1 MNKIKKLSSIAAG
14 FLPEILLLFFIVI
27 HIGHLK
33 ADFWNDEIYSL
44 THFSLVSTETTIVD
58 YHTTN
63 NHIFYNLINNI
74 YLKFL
79 GISSIYE
86 LMDASYILR
95 ILPLMYGLVTLIYT
109 HKIVKRFF
117 SRTLALITII
127 LLITNIPYYNFVIQL
142 RGYGL
147 STMLLTMTIYY
158 TLVCIQRIKPQ
169 RLLILTGSVA
179 LLNYTIPSNYYFT
192 TSLFLFLFVYL
203 LIHFRGSKHFV
214 KDLISSPI
222 LKVLVSIALGFVASF
237 ALYSLTKESIFS
249 SQYVSNPDL
258 TIQSQIFFYAYYF
271 IPSKSSFTWA
281 IIFLGVLGV
290 LCKLVKEKNII
301 WLVHL
306 FGMLFFGP
314 LLLII
319 FKGDEAPLRIF
330 IPMFPFA
337 MTILAIGI
345 HFLLT
350 TYFDKLFK
358 KDSSLIT
365 FIFIL
370 GLGVFVLEN
379 HRIDKQLLR
388 DIESGGRSQN
398 LYEQYYAAHYHPKNE
413 MEKFSIIYRTN
424 RLPVFVIGGEGITEY
439 LNKHEIN
446 HSSFDYQNVN
456 VDSLLNNNPRIY
468 IITNHPNKFQ
478 TKSFITRRLNTN
490 LNYHNILLLERK
502 QEKP

>member
-1 MNKIKKLSSIAAG
+1 M
-14 FLPEILLLFFIVI
+14 
-27 HIGHLK
+27 
-33 ADFWNDEIYSL
+33 
-44 THFSLVSTETTIVD
+44 
-58 YHTTN
+58 
-63 NHIFYNLINNI
+63 
-74 YLKFL
+74 
-79 GISSIYE
+79 
-86 LMDASYILR
+86 
-95 ILPLMYGLVTLIYT
+95 
-109 HKIVKRFF
+109 
-117 SRTLALITII
+117 
-127 LLITNIPYYNFVIQL
+127 
-142 RGYGL
+142 
-147 STMLLTMTIYY
+147 
-158 TLVCIQRIKPQ
+158 
-169 RLLILTGSVA
+169 
-179 LLNYTIPSNYYFT
+179 
-192 TSLFLFLFVYL
+192 
-203 LIHFRGSKHFV
+203 

-350 TYFDKLFK
+350 TYFAQLFK
-358 KDSSLIT
+358 KDSSLIA
-365 FIFIL
+365 FIFMI

-379 HRIDKQLLR
+379 QRIDKQLLR
-388 DIESGGRSQN
+388 DIESGSRSQN

-478 TKSFITRRLNTN
+478 TKSFKTRRLNTN

-502 QEKP
+502 